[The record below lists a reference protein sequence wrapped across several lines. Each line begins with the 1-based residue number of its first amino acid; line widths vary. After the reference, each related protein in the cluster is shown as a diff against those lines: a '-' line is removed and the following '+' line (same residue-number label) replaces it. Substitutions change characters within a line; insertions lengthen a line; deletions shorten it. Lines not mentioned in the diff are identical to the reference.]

1 MRVFEYFK
9 HELKFSFE
17 ARTSRGKID
26 THIIYIIKAY
36 DQGSPLSIGYGE
48 AAPLKGLSIDA
59 HENFE
64 QQLQGILERLNHHET
79 IEPEELN
86 QFPSIKFA
94 LETAI
99 LDLKGGAKQQ
109 LFHNTFITGSPI
121 WINGLVWMS
130 DIPNMLEEAQTKVAK
145 GFSCIKFKVGAH
157 DFDSEC
163 RMLETFRK
171 NNLPS
176 KVEIRL
182 DANGAFDKE
191 DALSKLKEL
200 KRFSIH
206 SIEQPI
212 AVNQT
217 DWLERICKESP
228 IAVALDEELI
238 GKIANLESAKW
249 LKMIKPSYLILKP
262 TLLGGLAAAEEWIQ
276 LAEKNNL
283 GWWATSALESN
294 IGLNAIAQW
303 VAQKP
308 LKMPQGLGTGMLYE
322 NNFPSPLL
330 VDGEQLFY
338 LANRSWQITHA
349 GK

>member
-1 MRVFEYFK
+1 MRVFDYFK

-26 THIIYIIKAY
+26 RHITYIIKVFNHLT
-36 DQGSPLSIGYGE
+36 PLTIGYGE
-48 AAPLKGLSIDA
+48 AAPLIGLSVDA
-59 HENFE
+59 NENFE
-64 QQLQGILERLNHHET
+64 QQLQHILQRLNQQKS

-99 LDLKGGAKQQ
+99 LDLEQGGKQH
-109 LFHNTFITGSPI
+109 LFNSTFTTGKPI
-121 WINGLVWMS
+121 WINGLIWMS
-130 DIPNMLEEAQTKVAK
+130 DIPNMLEEAENKVAK

-157 DFDSEC
+157 DFDAEC
-163 RMLETFRK
+163 RMLESFRK
-171 NNLPS
+171 THLPS
-176 KVEIRL
+176 KIEIRL
-182 DANGAFDKE
+182 DANGAFAKE
-191 DALSKLKEL
+191 DALAKLKEL

-212 AVNQT
+212 AVNQI
-217 DWLERICKESP
+217 DWLEKICKESP

-238 GKIANLESAKW
+238 GKTANQESSQW
-249 LKMIKPSYLILKP
+249 LKTIKPSYLILKP
-262 TLLGGLAAAEEWIQ
+262 TLLGGLESAEQWIKI
-276 LAEKNNL
+276 AEKNNI

-294 IGLNAIAQW
+294 VGLNAIAQW

-322 NNFPSPLL
+322 NNFQSPLL
-330 VDGEQLFY
+330 VEGEQLFY
-338 LANRSWQITHA
+338 LANRSWQITYA